1 MRIIYP
7 GPVDARAPKAAEVA
21 VAAAVITQ
29 AAVISPAGM
38 EPRHEAAPRPAA
50 SSVSTLTA
58 ELAFQRIAANV
69 KVNLT
74 QIENNIEHARRD
86 SSKFFRLTMI
96 FVSLGFFLAASGI
109 FFIYM
114 GIDAGYATTL
124 CSSIPEVIAVLF
136 FRKDQELRK
145 TIEEYHSHMLNSQR
159 VLTMIDLAE
168 TIDNDVDRDNI
179 KQQIIFLTL
188 NISVPAP
195 KASPAEP
202 GAA

>member
-1 MRIIYP
+1 MRITYP
-7 GPVDARAPKAAEVA
+7 NPIDASPQKAAGVA
-21 VAAAVITQ
+21 VAATVIAKAEAVSSAEI
-29 AAVISPAGM
+29 
-38 EPRHEAAPRPAA
+38 EPRAGRAPRTIA
-50 SSVSTLTA
+50 SSMSTLTA
-58 ELAFQRIAANV
+58 ELAFERIAANV

-109 FFIYM
+109 FFIYI

-124 CSSIPEVIAVLF
+124 CSSIPEVVAVLF

-168 TIDNDVDRDNI
+168 TIDSDVDRDKI

-188 NISVPAP
+188 NISA
-195 KASPAEP
+195 P
-202 GAA
+202 GAKAIPDQASSA